1 MEVPVEFT
9 LSNKIAI
16 ITGGGQGIG
25 AAIARTLAAA
35 GACVAVN
42 DINPDKVE
50 RVVAEIESH
59 NGQAI
64 GITAD
69 ISNKFQCVHLVE
81 TTRAKWGQLDI
92 LINNAA
98 VEPVSPILKLDEWEW
113 NRCIDVNLKGTFM
126 MSQLCGRV
134 MADENKTRGGVIVN
148 IASTAGVETPLTNR
162 SAYCASK
169 AGIVGFARECA
180 REFAAYGIRVN
191 TVLPGIIETPRISR
205 LLNENPEQLTIW
217 QEQIPLGRLGL
228 AEEIADT
235 VLFLCSPASRY
246 ITGSTISVD
255 GGRVMR

>member
-1 MEVPVEFT
+1 MKFD

-16 ITGGGQGIG
+16 VTGGGQGIG
-25 AAIARTLAAA
+25 AAIARSLAAA

-50 RVVAEIESH
+50 RVVAEIESS

-69 ISNKFQCVHLVE
+69 ISNKFQCVHLIE

-98 VEPVSPILKLDEWEW
+98 VEPVSTILKLDEWEW

-148 IASTAGVETPLTNR
+148 IASTAGVETPLANR
-162 SAYCASK
+162 AAYCASK

-191 TVLPGIIETPRISR
+191 TVLPGIIETPRVSR
-205 LLNENPEQLTIW
+205 LLSENPEQLTTW
-217 QEQIPLGRLGL
+217 QEEIPLGRLGL
-228 AEEIADT
+228 AEEVADA

-246 ITGSTISVD
+246 ITGSTITVD
-255 GGRVMR
+255 GGKVMR